1 MRSSRLS
8 ACGVI
13 AVVLSAGCS
22 VTPQPE
28 GPTQRHGNFAVIDGN
43 IASVPKIR
51 MGHPA
56 VVRRLVRM
64 GRQDNHVMDNLTT
77 LTQEF
82 GPRLTG
88 SSNAENAARWARDR
102 FDAWGLHDARLA
114 EWGEIAVRFDR
125 GPSTGAVY
133 APGRRGELE
142 KARDLQFTTLSWTPG
157 TNGPERGPVVR
168 MPQTTAELDAVRDQL
183 AGAWILVPDE
193 QPEGRGGVRSVGF
206 LMRERIKQ
214 RHEIRNPNVT
224 AEDESP
230 HGGAEPTSA
239 EETPHGAHWSGTYDY
254 SGNKIPCWV
263 QTSDLNAD
271 PITGTLSIP
280 GFSTGP
286 ISEPAYDA
294 DTHVLT
300 FTWKHAMGA
309 SHITLTID
317 GQTAKGESK
326 SGSGNIYPIEL
337 TWKDAAEQAAEE
349 TEEATE
355 DATKLAILTAV
366 LDANP
371 LGFISSSR
379 DPERV
384 WTTSKT
390 GWRDMPLADYETDVE
405 VNITGNDYDYLNSR
419 LADGI
424 PVQVEFDLQRTL
436 TAGPIPCYN
445 VIAEI
450 PGTELPDEVVI
461 VSAHLDSW
469 DGPGSQGCTDNGTG
483 SSVVLEA
490 ARLLA
495 KANVEPKRTIRF
507 ILWSGEEQGL
517 LGSKAYVESLSEDEL
532 AKISAAFVDDGGT
545 NYEGGLPAAD
555 CMIPYLAAA
564 TAPVNGYFFSR
575 PDYDSAMHDDDA
587 DNDKWAGYMNV
598 NIHSTGE
605 KIKAGGGSDHASFNK
620 LGVPGFF
627 WDEVGR
633 AEYRRGWHT
642 QFDRLDLAI
651 PEYLRQSATTM
662 AVTAYQLAC
671 APTRL
676 PRTQDELDKALNPEP
691 KPEPTP
697 KKHTKPT
704 APTTTEDAVTI
715 EPLPAAG

>member
-1 MRSSRLS
+1 MRSSRLT

-13 AVVLSAGCS
+13 AVVLTAGCS
-22 VTPQPE
+22 LTPQPE
-28 GPTQRHGNFAVIDGN
+28 GPTQRHGNFAVIDGEL
-43 IASVPKIR
+43 APVPKIH

-56 VVRRLVRM
+56 VVRRVVRE
-64 GRQDNHVMDNLTT
+64 GRHDNHVMDHLTT
-77 LTQEF
+77 LTQTF

-88 SSNAENAARWARDR
+88 STACEDAARWARDR
-102 FDAWGLHDARLA
+102 LDAWGLADARLA

-133 APGRRGELE
+133 APGRRGNMD
-142 KARDLQFTTLSWTPG
+142 KVRDLQFTTLAWTPG
-157 TNGPERGPVVR
+157 TDGPARGPVVR
-168 MPQTTAELDAVRDQL
+168 MPETTDELDAVRDQL
-183 AGAWILVPDE
+183 AGAWVLIPDE

-206 LMRERIKQ
+206 LMRERTKQ
-214 RHEIRNPNVT
+214 RQEIRNPNAT

-230 HGGAEPTSA
+230 HGGAEPSSA
-239 EETPHGAHWSGTYDY
+239 EETPHGAHWAGTYDY
-254 SGNKIPCWV
+254 SGNKIPCWM
-263 QTSDLNAD
+263 QFSDLDAD

-286 ISEPAYDA
+286 ISDAAYDA
-294 DTHVLT
+294 GTNTLT

-309 SHITLTID
+309 SHITLTIAD
-317 GQTAKGESK
+317 DKATGQSK

-337 TWKDAAEQAAEE
+337 TWKDADEQAAEE
-349 TEEATE
+349 KEEAT
-355 DATKLAILTAV
+355 DAAEQLAILTAV
-366 LDANP
+366 LEQNP

-390 GWRDMPLADYETDVE
+390 GWRDMKLADYETDVE
-405 VNITGNDYDYLNSR
+405 VNVTGNDYDYLNSR
-419 LADGI
+419 LADAVPI
-424 PVQVEFDLQRTL
+424 EVEFDLKRTL

-450 PGTELPDEVVI
+450 PGTELPDECVI

-469 DGPGSQGCTDNGTG
+469 DGPGSQGATDNGTG

-495 KANVEPKRTIRF
+495 TSHVEPKRTIRF

-517 LGSKAYVESLSEDEL
+517 LGSKAYVESLSEDQL

-564 TAPVNGYFFSR
+564 TAPVNGFFFSR
-575 PDYDSAMHDDDA
+575 PDYDTAVTDDDA
-587 DNDKWAGYMNV
+587 TNDKWAGYMNV
-598 NIHSTGE
+598 NIHSSGE
-605 KIKAGGGSDHASFNK
+605 TLKASGGSDHASFNK

-633 AEYRRGWHT
+633 ANYRRGWHT

-676 PRTQDELDKALNPEP
+676 PRTQAELDKAMNPEP
-691 KPEPTP
+691 KKAKEP
-697 KKHTKPT
+697 KKSKTS
-704 APTTTEDAVTI
+704 APSGSESWMSV
-715 EPLPAAG
+715 EPLSAPG